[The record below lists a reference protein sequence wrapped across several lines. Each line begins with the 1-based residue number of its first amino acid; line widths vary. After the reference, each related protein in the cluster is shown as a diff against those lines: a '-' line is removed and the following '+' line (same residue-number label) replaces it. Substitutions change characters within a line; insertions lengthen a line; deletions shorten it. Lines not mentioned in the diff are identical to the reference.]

1 MSYLLD
7 ANVFI
12 AAKNLHYGFDFCP
25 AFWEWIG
32 KKSDEGTV
40 LSIDKVGDE
49 IQAGGDDLSEWA
61 KDFGSTLFRPTDT
74 KVAEKF
80 ADVSAWATSQ
90 RYEAGAITTFFQAA
104 DYYLIA
110 HGLAGGHTIVTHETP
125 SPSVKKIKIPD
136 ACVGLQIRFM
146 TPYQMLRMERARFV
160 LGDVRR

>member
-25 AFWEWIG
+25 GLWRWIEQ
-32 KKSDEGTV
+32 KSSDGIV

-49 IQAGGDDLSEWA
+49 IQAGDDDLSDWA
-61 KDFGSTLFRPTDT
+61 KNLGSALFRPTDT
-74 KVAEKF
+74 AVAAAF
-80 ADVSAWATSQ
+80 PQVSAWATSQ
-90 RYEAGAITTFFQAA
+90 QYEPGAINTFLQAA

-125 SPSVKKIKIPD
+125 STSVKRIKIPD

-146 TPYQMLRMERARFV
+146 TPFQMLRVERAQFV
-160 LGDVRR
+160 LGGAR